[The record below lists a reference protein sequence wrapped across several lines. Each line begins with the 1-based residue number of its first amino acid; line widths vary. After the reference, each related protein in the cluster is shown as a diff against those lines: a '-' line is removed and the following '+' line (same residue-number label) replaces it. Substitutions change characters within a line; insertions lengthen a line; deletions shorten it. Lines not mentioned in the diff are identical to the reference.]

1 MTAAAGGVLPARAGA
16 SAVRALLL
24 ALAAAAGTTA
34 FAVLR
39 PSQAWV
45 LWFTAGVV
53 ALGVDGLVRSHP
65 HWTTR
70 GWWATWVYLLLP
82 ALAVVAG
89 GYFAREALDGFAR
102 PALAGVF
109 GVFVGLLAFGEYY
122 TVEPGSRLYG
132 PLRLLLAIGCYLVAF
147 GLFTVLF
154 AREVELPLAALVVG
168 LVSMGLAIEL
178 LRESQILGVSSLL
191 AGFAVGVTMGELRL
205 ALYFFPLDAVLGGAI
220 LVVGFYVATGVVHH
234 LLEHDLS
241 LGTLLEYVIV
251 AGMSTAAIVLT
262 RLLV

>member
-1 MTAAAGGVLPARAGA
+1 MTTAAEAQRGVGYGAPATRAA
-16 SAVRALLL
+16 LL
-24 ALAAAAGTTA
+24 ALVAGAGMVA

-39 PSQAWV
+39 PPQDWV
-45 LWFTAGVV
+45 LWFTAGLV

-65 HWTTR
+65 RWAAPEL
-70 GWWATWVYLLLP
+70 WATWVYVVLP

-89 GYFAREALDGFAR
+89 GYFVREAVEGFAR
-102 PALAGVF
+102 PVLAAGLGLF
-109 GVFVGLLAFGEYY
+109 AGLLVFGEYS

-132 PLRLLLAIGCYLVAF
+132 PFRLTLAVGCYLVAF

-168 LVSMGLAIEL
+168 LVSMGLAVEL
-178 LRESQILGVSSLL
+178 LRESQILGPASLL

-205 ALYFFPLDAVLGGAI
+205 ALYFFPLDALLGGALLI
-220 LVVGFYVATGVVHH
+220 VGFYVATGVVHH
-234 LLEHDLS
+234 LLEHDLTV
-241 LGTLLEYVIV
+241 GTLLEYVVV
-251 AGMSTAAIVLT
+251 AGVSTAAIVLT